1 MVPSIV
7 SPIIYHLLSRIW
19 QKISLYK
26 SRKHH
31 LCKFSHIHIP
41 LFCTSHHCSADTYD
55 NIYKC
60 FLRVQDTDHVDAG
73 TANKHPSIMCPVIE
87 PIRVSSCSCHD
98 RCKISLP
105 SCRLKPPS
113 PKPVKRKRKGQKKI
127 KLAKKDLSSN
137 SGTNVPR
144 HLSEKLEKKKIAMHK
159 AIRDSMKNATK
170 CLHRTKDPENDKMHQ
185 MPVCLI
191 CDRFIIGADRVHR
204 MSAKTVKKHMN
215 VLSSQ
220 ALEEYQ
226 NSPAS

>member
-1 MVPSIV
+1 MIECKLYMSIIPYVYLIIFILDRRHNANQQQREKKNQEPDLINHSKNDNMVPSIV
-7 SPIIYHLLSRIW
+7 PPIIYHLLSRIL

-31 LCKFSHIHIP
+31 LCEFSHIYIL

-60 FLRVQDTDHVDAG
+60 FPRVQDTDHVDAG
-73 TANKHPSIMCPVIE
+73 TANKHPSIMCPAIE

-98 RCKISLP
+98 RCKINLP

-144 HLSEKLEKKKIAMHK
+144 HLSEKLKKRKLPCIK
-159 AIRDSMKNATK
+159 PSET
-170 CLHRTKDPENDKMHQ
+170 Q
-185 MPVCLI
+185 
-191 CDRFIIGADRVHR
+191 
-204 MSAKTVKKHMN
+204 
-215 VLSSQ
+215 
-220 ALEEYQ
+220 
-226 NSPAS
+226 